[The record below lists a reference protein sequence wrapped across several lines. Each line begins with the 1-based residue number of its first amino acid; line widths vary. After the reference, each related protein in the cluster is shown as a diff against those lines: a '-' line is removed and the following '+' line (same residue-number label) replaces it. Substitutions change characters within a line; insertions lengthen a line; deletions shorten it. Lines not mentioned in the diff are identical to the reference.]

1 MRKIEIELS
10 EEQYQLLNQEIAKT
24 NDVNLIEET
33 FSGTSIGLELT
44 TIEGGISWI
53 DVQTPNKVELGEVT
67 WSLT

>member
-10 EEQYQLLNQEIAKT
+10 EEQYQRLNQEIAKG
-24 NDVNLIEET
+24 NDINLQEET
-33 FSGTSIGLELT
+33 HSGFTVELT

-53 DVQTPNKVELGEVT
+53 DVQTPDKVHLGEVT

>member
-24 NDVNLIEET
+24 NDINLIEET
-33 FSGTSIGLELT
+33 FSGFTLELT
-44 TIEGGISWI
+44 CIEGGISWI
-53 DVQTPNKVELGEVT
+53 DFEMQNNKVELGEVN